1 MSASKQNFFAAHWDW
16 LAAAAGCA
24 ALAVAGVFFAMSL
37 GDSPEA
43 GADAYEASL
52 KAQKPSREGVEP
64 VNMDLLQKAM
74 RRTKTPPKLGEVNAK
89 KASFL
94 ASEARVFCQQG
105 DASSKEKACGRPIPA
120 DSETC
125 PYCKAK
131 QNVVKIEAD
140 ADHDG
145 LPNEWE
151 VKFGLNPN
159 DPSDAKKDLD
169 GDGFT
174 NLEEFLAKTDPK
186 DKESHPDYLDSV
198 VVSAPLKKTTLPFY
212 FNAYNPIR
220 DGFRFTFWGVGGGKS
235 LCVKGEEV
243 VIDPGK
249 GAKVKTGWTVADFER
264 KTERRQLPGSK
275 IATLT
280 REVDVSIITLKRAKD
295 GKTMKIV
302 RGVRENPVEEETELT
317 YKRGKEQK
325 FTVSKGS
332 EFELCGNK
340 YRVEKLRAVDNGCE
354 VTVID
359 LKTKKEKSI
368 R

>member
-16 LAAAAGCA
+16 LAAAAGCT
-24 ALAVAGVFFAMSL
+24 ALLVAGAFFVLSM

-43 GADAYEASL
+43 SADAFEASL
-52 KAQKPSREGVEP
+52 KAQKPSHEGVDP
-64 VNMDLLQKAM
+64 ANLTPLQNVL
-74 RRTKTPPKLGEVNAK
+74 RQTKTPPKLDAIDPK
-89 KASFL
+89 KANFL

-105 DASSKEKACGRPIPA
+105 DAASKEKACGRPIPA
-120 DSETC
+120 DSEVC
-125 PYCKAK
+125 PYCKVK

-169 GDGFT
+169 GDGYT
-174 NLEEFLAKTDPK
+174 NLEEFLAKTDPT

-212 FNAYNPIR
+212 FNAHMPIR
-220 DGFRFTFWGVGGGKS
+220 SGHRLTFWSVEGKGKC

-249 GAKVKTGWTVADFER
+249 GKKISTGWVVDGFEEKSELR
-264 KTERRQLPGSK
+264 ERAGLKGVKVP
-275 IATLT
+275 
-280 REVDVSIITLKRAKD
+280 VDVSIVTLKRAKD
-295 GKTMKIV
+295 GKSMKIV
-302 RGVRENPVEEETELT
+302 RGIRENPIEEETELT
-317 YKRGKEQK
+317 YKRGKELK
-325 FTVSKGS
+325 FTVSKGA
-332 EFELCGNK
+332 EFELRGNK
-340 YRVEKLRAVDNGCE
+340 YRVEKLRAVENGCE

-359 LKTKKEKSI
+359 LKTKKEKTL

>member
-16 LAAAAGCA
+16 LAAAAGCS
-24 ALAVAGVFFAMSL
+24 ALVVAGAFFVMSM

-43 GADAYEASL
+43 SADAYDASL
-52 KAQKPSREGVEP
+52 KAQTPSRVGVEP
-64 VNMDLLQKAM
+64 VKMDLLQKAT
-74 RRTKTPPKLGEVNAK
+74 RRTKTPPKLKEVDAK

-105 DASSKEKACGRPIPA
+105 DAASKEKACGRPIPA
-120 DSETC
+120 DSELC
-125 PYCKAK
+125 PYCKVK

-151 VKFGLNPN
+151 VKYGFNPN
-159 DPSDAKKDLD
+159 DPRDAAKDSD

-174 NLEEFLAKTDPK
+174 NLEEFLAKTDPT

-198 VVSAPLKKTTLPFY
+198 AVSAPLKKTTLPFY
-212 FNAYNPIR
+212 FQTHMPIR
-220 DGFRFTFWGVGGGKS
+220 NGHRMTFWANDGKGKC
-235 LCVKGEEV
+235 LCVKGEEI

-249 GAKVKTGWTVADFER
+249 GKKVPTGWLVENFDEKSELRER
-264 KTERRQLPGSK
+264 AGLKGVKVP
-275 IATLT
+275 
-280 REVDVSIITLKRAKD
+280 VDVSIVTIKRVKD
-295 GKTMKIV
+295 GKIMKIV
-302 RGVRENPVEEETELT
+302 RGVRENPIEEETELT

-332 EFELCGNK
+332 EFELCGSK